1 MTADSTT
8 VFFVEDSAQDR
19 ALYRRLLEQD
29 DRHTYNIYEFESGE
43 EALEACQG
51 TTPAV
56 VLLDYQLPDLDGL
69 EFLTELQ
76 RQTQGSQI
84 SVIMLTGQGD
94 EAIAVQAIKSGAHD
108 YLVKGKLTRDNLC
121 RAIHGAIKQMQ
132 LMQQLQQQQEQQRL
146 VGAIAIQQA
155 QLYQNLQT
163 LNAQLEAKVQ
173 ERTAALEESDRFSYL
188 SGGIERLMEVTVE
201 DALRDSSLLYGQFI
215 PEDIPRLQ
223 AAVEES
229 RLNLS
234 VFDIQLR
241 IQTPRGQLK
250 WLHFRSKPRK
260 LKDGRITWDGL
271 VVDVTDLKRT
281 EETLRK
287 SQALLEESQR
297 VARLGNWEYELATG
311 KIIWSKGLFDLFNRE
326 PTLLEPTYEENLQ
339 LYHPED
345 RHKLHQS
352 VERASA
358 TGESYKE
365 ILRVP
370 QTNGSNRYFEGIGH
384 AEFNVNGEVIRLYG
398 TAQDVTEREV
408 ALRDRQTAEERWQ
421 LAIAGTN
428 EAIWDCLHKS

>member
-1 MTADSTT
+1 
-8 VFFVEDSAQDR
+8 
-19 ALYRRLLEQD
+19 
-29 DRHTYNIYEFESGE
+29 
-43 EALEACQG
+43 
-51 TTPAV
+51 
-56 VLLDYQLPDLDGL
+56 
-69 EFLTELQ
+69 
-76 RQTQGSQI
+76 
-84 SVIMLTGQGD
+84 MLTGQGD